1 MSVGT
6 PKVEGTTYFI
16 DSSRSEID
24 VPAGLYEATASGPFT
39 LSSASGDSFIVQ
51 GQQEEL
57 CAFSNIT
64 GVGGYESFVPE
75 TWNAGSLSNA
85 IAGKAFI
92 GAAWTGADFKA
103 VAKDLSF
110 ASSTSGSSWSG
121 TGTYGTALAPT
132 VVWTATGDAGASTSY
147 SLALPTGA
155 QAADMVIVHIGSD
168 ASLPTLPS
176 GWTAIE
182 NTTYSDSYGLT
193 MYKIM
198 GTTPDTSIGL
208 TGLSEA
214 SAMVALCVR
223 GVSQKDTVVGISNS
237 NSNSTSGMPNNASKS
252 VSVGDLIIAT
262 ARLDD
267 DSVASTVT
275 APAGYENLVV
285 AEAAGINGQTVMA
298 ATKAIT
304 VSGSEDPGVWGG
316 TGDDVWYAVT
326 IQLKPNYINEEIST
340 LDFAGGKYF
349 GTRKNTG
356 LAVSDDLSTWGT
368 PGVSAF
374 TEPAPFYHTQSAAS
388 SNSSGTFNC
397 GVPASSSGDL
407 LIAIGHS
414 RNGTTTLND
423 SGWTLLGSGNYQG
436 SLNIYYK
443 ESSGGQAFAV
453 TFATTSGGN
462 WASCMVIKDADIS
475 SLRVSPTYQSYSN
488 QFFSEA
494 PTTANNDNN
503 STIFNITS
511 NGEYGT
517 DYASSGWVTN
527 YSTGSSSTYGGIF
540 VHQKTS
546 TVAPNTLAWSGGAQ
560 RVFTSNPQSYYRSI
574 SFSVSPR
581 KYKNSVAFGASTYVS
596 VGKVAYR
603 SSDANYFTQFS
614 SPIPVMNKVR
624 FINGNFWM
632 VGEDRVAYSANGISW
647 ATSTVPISD
656 NLVDISSSGGLLRVV
671 GSAGLSATSP
681 DGISWTA
688 IDAPSAGSLTTA
700 PVPQK
705 LWATTQNPRGGYGG
719 MVFKGGLQ
727 KGDLVIVGFI
737 AQSSQY
743 SLNDMFPQLADGWK
757 PLSASSY
764 YFGQNY
770 IYGLY
775 YKFMDDYPDSGFIV
789 QGADMMYSSTQ
800 SSSVNFNAAAAIA
813 FRGVQQSSF
822 DGNEAFSTTS
832 QHQPGAV
839 DVTGP
844 SYVTVFGLANISSS
858 ATSPAGYDTDVQ
870 RGGTEGI
877 AIYSKYVAAAGTESP
892 GGYGT
897 SSSSYPGWDITLAIP
912 LTGAVGGSSGGSSGP
927 SYTSSLYRSPY
938 FIDLGNAGTVQS
950 FSSGSAS
957 VGVSANLSASDSFV
971 GSAQA
976 GAQIVGVTSAGRLLY
991 SGSINESVFLKKVG
1005 DVIVA

>member
-39 LSSASGDSFIVQ
+39 LSSASGDSFLVQ

-92 GAAWTGADFKA
+92 GAAWTGVDFKA

-147 SLALPTGA
+147 SLVLPTGA
-155 QAADMVIVHIGSD
+155 QPSDIVVVHVGSD
-168 ASLPTLPS
+168 ASLPAVPS

-182 NTTYSDSYGLT
+182 NTSYSTGHGLT
-193 MYKIM
+193 IYKVM

-223 GVSQKDTVVGISNS
+223 GVSQKDTVIGISNS

-285 AEAAGINGQTVMA
+285 AEAAGLNGQTVMA
-298 ATKAIT
+298 ATKTIT
-304 VSGSEDPGVWGG
+304 VGGTEDPGIWGG
-316 TGDDVWYAVT
+316 SGDHVWYAVT
-326 IQLKPNYINEEIST
+326 IQLEPNYINEEIST

-356 LAVSDDLSTWGT
+356 LAVSNDLSTWGT
-368 PGVSAF
+368 PAVNSF
-374 TEPAPFYHTQSAAS
+374 TEPAPFYYTQSS
-388 SNSSGTFNC
+388 SNRNSSGTFYC
-397 GVPASSSGDL
+397 GVPASSAGDL
-407 LIAIGHS
+407 LILIAHS
-414 RNGTTTLND
+414 RNGSNVLND
-423 SGWTLLGSGNYQG
+423 AGWTTMGLNDYSGA
-436 SLNIYYK
+436 LNIYYK
-443 ESSGGQAFAV
+443 ESTGAAAFSV
-453 TFATTSGGN
+453 SMTTNSSGN
-462 WASCMVIKDADIS
+462 WASAMVIKDADAS
-475 SLRVSPTYQSYSN
+475 SLRSSSTFSSGNN
-488 QFFSEA
+488 QFYSYA
-494 PTTANNDNN
+494 PTTANNGDD
-503 STIFNITS
+503 STIFSITS
-511 NGEYGT
+511 VDDFGQTFY
-517 DYASSGWVTN
+517 DSSGWQLK

-540 VHQKTS
+540 VHEKDS
-546 TVAPNTLAWSGGAQ
+546 KAAPNTTAWGGSQ
-560 RVFTSNPQSYYRSI
+560 RVFTSNASTTYRNF

-671 GSAGLSATSP
+671 GLAGLSATSP
-681 DGISWTA
+681 DGISWTV

-764 YFGQNY
+764 YSGQNY

-822 DGNEAFSTTS
+822 DGNEAFSTN

-858 ATSPAGYDTDVQ
+858 ASSPAGYDTDVY
-870 RGGTEGI
+870 RGGTDGI
-877 AIYSKYVAAAGTESP
+877 AIYSKYIAAAGTESP
-892 GGYGT
+892 GGYGI
-897 SSSSYPGWDITLAIP
+897 SSSSYPAWDITLAIP